1 MDEDLMLCPQD
12 YPASGG
18 PALFRGVDGSLP
30 SVRQGMGI
38 GAGSP
43 AEARL
48 LERPISEGGG
58 GFRLLAA
65 PGSGDELGA
74 AATAA
79 STDRGASIPY

>member
-1 MDEDLMLCPQD
+1 
-12 YPASGG
+12 
-18 PALFRGVDGSLP
+18 
-30 SVRQGMGI
+30 MGI

-48 LERPISEGGG
+48 SERLIPEGGG
-58 GFRLLAA
+58 GFRLRAA